1 MFKESR
7 FMQAQVESETQLM
20 TVNGAINKSYMMF
33 FCLLGAGGF
42 AWFQIVTGGGALL
55 MPFLGFGGIGAFVLV
70 IITQFKPHWSPIT
83 APAYAIM
90 EGLLLG
96 SFTTIMEGFIPGIGT
111 QAISLTLG
119 VLFLMLGLYKWGI
132 IRPTEKFRSI
142 IIGAVMTIALFYLA
156 TFLLRMFGVFVP
168 SLHEMGLFGIG
179 ISIVIVAV
187 AALSLILDFDLID
200 QYSQAG
206 VPKYME
212 WFAAMG
218 LMITLVWLYVEIVR
232 LLSILSSD

>member
-1 MFKESR
+1 M
-7 FMQAQVESETQLM
+7 V
-20 TVNGAINKSYMMF
+20 
-33 FCLLGAGGF
+33 
-42 AWFQIVTGGGALL
+42 
-55 MPFLGFGGIGAFVLV
+55 
-70 IITQFKPHWSPIT
+70 TQFKPHWSPIT

-90 EGLLLG
+90 EGPLLG
-96 SFTTIMEGFIPGIGT
+96 SFTTIMEGYIPGIGT
-111 QAISLTLG
+111 QAIGLTLG
-119 VLFLMLGLYKWGI
+119 VLFLMLGLYKWGV
-132 IRPTEKFRSI
+132 IRPTEKFRSV
-142 IIGAVMTIALFYLA
+142 IIGAITTIALFYLA
-156 TFLLRMFGVFVP
+156 TFMFRMFGVYVP
-168 SLHEMGLFGIG
+168 SLHEMGIFGIG
-179 ISIVIVAV
+179 ISLVIIGV